1 LSVGARII
9 CGQAGDHGGDVS
21 ELRITTLNPDTWDG
35 LADLFSSGNPSF
47 CWCAQWRGR
56 GQTGSRERAD
66 ANRALLREL
75 TEQGEPAPG
84 LVATRDG
91 TTVGWV
97 SLGPRE
103 DYPRLMHSTVLA
115 PVDDRP
121 VWSIVCFVVAK
132 PERGRGV
139 GTALL
144 EAAIGYARERGATT
158 LEAYPVDTSAGP
170 VTAASAYAG
179 TLPMF
184 QQAGF
189 EVVTIRRATPTTR
202 PRPIVRLELT

>member
-1 LSVGARII
+1 MMSDLQITPLTARNW
-9 CGQAGDHGGDVS
+9 DH
-21 ELRITTLNPDTWDG
+21 
-35 LADLFSSGNPSF
+35 LAELFSSGNPSF

-56 GQTGSRERAD
+56 GQTGSRELAD
-66 ANRALLREL
+66 TNRALLRDL
-75 TEQGEPAPG
+75 TERTEHGALTPG

-91 TTVGWV
+91 APVGWV
-97 SLGPRE
+97 SIGPRE

-121 VWSIVCFVVAK
+121 VWSLVCFVVAK
-132 PERGRGV
+132 PARGQGV

-144 EAAIGYARERGATT
+144 QAAIGYARDHGATT
-158 LEAYPVDTSAGP
+158 LEAYPVDTSAGR

-189 EVVTIRRATPTTR
+189 EVVTTRRATPTSR